1 MFNWSLSFNTDHIKL
16 GKKIG
21 HGAQAEIF
29 KAKYGRTG
37 IDEVVVKRFLNSKD
51 KSTKQEVA
59 IIQNLTH
66 RNIVQ
71 FYHVHHDMIVMDWEV
86 KTRIAKDISLGLA
99 YLHSKGIIH
108 CDIKS
113 ANILLTEHKEAR
125 ICDFGLAMRV
135 DESGGGGGTLQWMAP
150 ELLEDPPHY
159 TNKSDVYALG
169 MVMWEM
175 ASESTQPYRGHTPYG
190 MMYCIMHGIL
200 EDYPDNTPKEYAGCI
215 QMCWMLDP
223 GKRPAARDVLPDIVQ
238 PSGEQDAPEQQ
249 QKRTVNKGYMNHYL
263 KALTKTFE
271 PNKSIGFMEMLKSG
285 GLLRDTKTMDWFDSS
300 AGGSGSAMAMFKMGT
315 MYYSGHG
322 AVQVDYGEALEWYL
336 AASEAGIAVAM
347 LKTSQMY
354 QYGHGVDK
362 DDKEARSWYSMGAE
376 AVDKQSR
383 LNNRIVHHNAGVS
396 EHHARTMEWFINNTS
411 DDARVINRQI
421 GDMFYFGNDLVQ
433 DYGRAMEWRLK
444 AADAGDAA
452 SMFNVGIMYQK
463 GEGAEQDYDKA
474 MEWFHKAS
482 MAGDTGAMSNI
493 GVMYATGEGVEQDY
507 SKALDWLIKASDGG
521 DAAAKGYIGT

>member
-37 IDEVVVKRFLNSKD
+37 IDEVVIKRFLNSKD

-71 FYHVHHDMIVMDWEV
+71 FYHVHHDMIVMEYVEGGNLTDAIVGKALKSWEV

-113 ANILLTEHKEAR
+113 ANILLTEHKVAR

-150 ELLEDPPHY
+150 ECWRIRH
-159 TNKSDVYALG
+159 T
-169 MVMWEM
+169 
-175 ASESTQPYRGHTPYG
+175 TQTSL
-190 MMYCIMHGIL
+190 MHGIL
-200 EDYPDNTPKEYAGCI
+200 EEYPDSTPKAYVDCI
-215 QMCWMLDP
+215 QLCWMLDP
-223 GKRPAARDVLPDIVQ
+223 DMRPAARDVLPDIVQ
-238 PSGEQDAPEQQ
+238 PPGAQDAPEQQ
-249 QKRTVNKGYMNHYL
+249 QKRTVNKGDMNHYI

-285 GLLRDTKTMDWFDSS
+285 GMLRDTKTMDWFDSS

-322 AVQVDYGEALEWYL
+322 AVQDYGEALEWYL

-347 LKTSQMY
+347 LKISQMY

-362 DDKEARSWYSMGAE
+362 DNKEARSWYSRGAE

-383 LNNRIVHHNAGVS
+383 LNNRIVHHDAGVS
-396 EHHARTMEWFINNTS
+396 EHHGRTMEWFNDNTY
-411 DDARVINRQI
+411 DQARDISRQI
-421 GDMFYFGNDLVQ
+421 GRMYYSDQDLVQ
-433 DYGRAMEWRLK
+433 DYGRAMEWSLK

-452 SMFNVGIMYQK
+452 AKRFIGTMYR
-463 GEGAEQDYDKA
+463 
-474 MEWFHKAS
+474 
-482 MAGDTGAMSNI
+482 I
-493 GVMYATGEGVEQDY
+493 GQGVEQDY
-507 SKALDWLIKASDGG
+507 GKAMEWYLKASDGG
-521 DAAAKGYIGT
+521 DATAKQFIGTMYRIGLGVEQDYG